1 MNDQPRPAKLTALL
15 EDARRRL
22 VETGTRNRL
31 IHVNRSAKRANALD
45 IVGERS
51 ADVFDLLRLQGKRMR
66 FLARDEAEGGETD
79 GPGSDEPMLA
89 LGLDEA
95 PDGAD
100 QAARYRDL
108 HLETRLGPEALQR
121 RLLTL
126 HTDART
132 AEEEQGV
139 NILYL
144 ALGFLRWYEA
154 DSSEVLRESPLILLP
169 VELVRDDRRATFDLR
184 ARDTD
189 IVTNLPLQE
198 RLKADFGFELPDVAD
213 DETFTPDAYFADLED
228 RVAGRPRWSVDRDG
242 MQLGFFSFTKLL
254 MMRDLETAQWPE
266 GAFETHPVLGGLL
279 GDGFERE
286 PPLFGPQERLD
297 PRLPPEALL
306 HVVPADASQTR
317 VIEEVR
323 AGRNLVVQ
331 GPPGTGKS
339 QTIANIIAG
348 AAHDGKTVLFVAEKM
363 AALSVVHDRLRKV
376 GLGDLCLEIHSRSAN
391 KKAFLDELART
402 LAAGAAAPDLPGA
415 PEALRETRDRLN
427 RITALLHERVP
438 GRDYTPFR
446 VIAEIARLIGREVPP
461 PRIPTTG
468 LEALDEPARHA
479 LTERVAALVELTRQ
493 AGPPADHPFAG
504 VGATG
509 LQPTDLQRVGPELD
523 AAIEAVADL
532 RGLAD
537 FVSDLAGLSGPTT
550 MPEAVRLHEL
560 LRAAAERPDE
570 AREATPALLPRSGE
584 PRLAEGLAAGA
595 DWAAA
600 RADAARTF
608 TEAAFETGPDPL
620 RARLL
625 PGVGSFWSRLFGG
638 YRGASRE
645 LATLLTGPLPAAPAD
660 RLKLVDQLISL
671 RRRRAALSEEEGYL
685 KETLGPHW
693 RGERTPFAPLLAQA
707 AWLRRI
713 TDIILIPSPEALDR
727 VCGEAA
733 RSEAVGRVLLNAVS
747 ALEAVLARLDISWT
761 DQTGTPLEEI
771 SQRLGRM
778 RTGLDRYGEWA
789 RLAHLTGSLRR
800 DGMGP
805 LLDAMDA
812 RALPPDRAVDEL
824 RYAIAEARWAAARA
838 ALPDLDLLAHQD
850 RHALVAAF
858 RDLER
863 ARLEETRRLV
873 HAKHLAQLPT
883 GASGQMGLLRGE
895 MGKKRRHK
903 PIRQVMRAAGPM
915 VQRIKPVL
923 LMSPISIAQYLPPGS
938 ATFDLLVIDEA
949 SQVRPE
955 EALGAIARCRQ
966 IVVVG
971 DQKQLPPTS
980 FFDRLAGAEE
990 TDEEEAEEVRSAKAT
1005 EMESVLTLCEARGL
1019 NPAMLEWHYRSR
1031 DPSLIMVNN
1040 AEFYDHRL
1048 VLPPSPVQN
1057 DPEFGLGFRRVP
1069 GVYTSRSR
1077 GTGRPGTNRIEAEAV
1092 VRAVAEHARTRPD
1105 LSLGVVAFSKAQSDM
1120 LTEVMEI
1127 ARRQDPTLDAF
1138 LREGRAEDVFV
1149 KNIENVQGDERDV
1162 ILISVGYG
1170 PAEPGG
1176 RLASMSFGP
1185 VNGEGGERRLNVL
1198 FSRARTRCIVF
1209 CSFDPGDIDLSRV
1222 TRDGPRVLK
1231 RFLEFARSGQM
1242 AQPEVTGELADSPL
1256 ESDVAEVIRR
1266 LGYPCDHQ
1274 VGSAGFKIDLG
1285 VRHPERPGRYIL
1297 AVECDGAAYH
1307 SALWARERDRLRQD
1321 VLEGL
1326 GWRFHRVW
1334 STDWF
1339 HRRAAE
1345 IDRLRAA
1352 LEAARDAEGPAF
1364 PGANRDG
1371 LLAPAEPSTVEPEAG
1386 TILPP
1391 PPELSAPAYAV
1402 SAFTVNV
1409 SFEPHEAPLPLLAD
1423 LVIRIVEA
1431 EGPIHRDLIAR
1442 RVGAAFGKS
1451 RTGGRIRTASDAA
1464 VDRSVRMGRA
1474 LLDGEFAMTAEQRD
1488 APPVRDRSGPD
1499 APGAAGHLPPVE
1511 IRAAAA
1517 RVVAESGEMPREEL
1531 IVAVARLLGFSR
1543 VGPELRG
1550 VIDAAQ
1556 SD

>member
-45 IVGERS
+45 ILGERS
-51 ADVFDLLRLQGKRMR
+51 ADLFDLLRLQGKRMR

-79 GPGSDEPMLA
+79 EAGTEEPMLA
-89 LGLDEA
+89 LGMDEA

-108 HLETRLGPEALQR
+108 YLETRLGPEALQR

-144 ALGFLRWYEA
+144 ALGFLRWYES
-154 DSSEVLRESPLILLP
+154 DSSEVLRESPLILMP

-184 ARDTD
+184 ARDTE

-198 RLKADFGFELPDVAD
+198 RLKADFGFELPDVAE

-242 MQLGFFSFTKLL
+242 IQLGFFSFTKLL

-266 GAFETHPVLGGLL
+266 GAFEAHPVLGGLL

-286 PPLFGPQERLD
+286 TPLFGPQEKLD

-363 AALSVVHDRLRKV
+363 AALSVVHDRLKKV

-391 KKAFLDELART
+391 KKLFLDELART
-402 LAAGAAAPDLPGA
+402 LAAGAAVPDLPGA

-427 RITALLHERVP
+427 RISALLHERVP

-446 VIAEIARLIGREVPP
+446 VLAELARLIGRDVPP
-461 PRIPTTG
+461 PRISTNG
-468 LEALDEPARHA
+468 LEAMDEPARHA

-493 AGPPADHPFAG
+493 AGPPASHPFAG
-504 VGATG
+504 AGATG

-523 AAIEAVADL
+523 AAIEAVANL
-532 RGLAD
+532 RGVTELIA
-537 FVSDLAGLSGPTT
+537 DLAGQPAPDT
-550 MPEAVRLHEL
+550 MPEANRLHEL
-560 LRAAAERPDE
+560 LRAAAERPAE
-570 AREATPALLPRSGE
+570 GREATPALLARAGE
-584 PRLAEGLAAGA
+584 PRLAEALGAGA
-595 DWAAA
+595 DWAEA
-600 RADAARTF
+600 RAEAARTF
-608 TEAAFETGPDPL
+608 TEAAFEADPAPM

-660 RLKLVDQLISL
+660 RLKLVDQLISV

-685 KETLGPHW
+685 KEALGAIW
-693 RGERTPFAPLLAQA
+693 RGERTPFAALRAQA
-707 AWLRRI
+707 GWLRRL
-713 TDIILIPSPEALDR
+713 TDLRPIPSPEALDR
-727 VCGEAA
+727 VCEAA
-733 RSEAVGRVLLNAVS
+733 TRAEMLGQTLSAAVS
-747 ALEAVLARLDISWT
+747 ALEPVLTRLDVRWP
-761 DQTGTPLEEI
+761 DGEETPLEDM
-771 SQRLGRM
+771 SHRFGRM
-778 RTGLDRYGEWA
+778 RSGLHRYGEWA
-789 RLAHLTGSLRR
+789 RLAHLTGSLRK

-850 RHALVAAF
+850 RHALVARF

-873 HAKHLAQLPT
+873 RAKHLAQLPT

-903 PIRQVMRAAGPM
+903 PIRQVMRVAGPM

-990 TDEEEAEEVRSAKAT
+990 ADEEEDAEEVRSAKAT

-1057 DPEFGLGFRRVP
+1057 DPEFGLAFRRVP

-1077 GTGRPGTNRIEAEAV
+1077 GTGRPGTNRVEAEAV
-1092 VRAVAEHARTRPD
+1092 VAAVAEHARTRPD

-1120 LTEVMEI
+1120 LTEVMEL

-1198 FSRARTRCIVF
+1198 FSRARTRCLVF
-1209 CSFDPGDIDLSRV
+1209 CSFDPGDIDLNRV
-1222 TRDGPRVLK
+1222 TRDGPRVFK

-1242 AQPEVTGELADSPL
+1242 AQPEVTGELADSPF
-1256 ESDVAEVIRR
+1256 ESDVADLIRR

-1285 VRHPERPGRYIL
+1285 VRHPDRPGRYIL
-1297 AVECDGAAYH
+1297 AVECDGATYH

-1352 LEAARDAEGPAF
+1352 LAAARDAEGPAF

-1371 LLAPAEPSTVEPEAG
+1371 ILEPAEPVAAEPEAG
-1386 TILPP
+1386 TVLPP
-1391 PPELSAPAYAV
+1391 PPELSAPAYVA
-1402 SAFTVNV
+1402 SSFTVKA
-1409 SFEPHEAPLPLLAD
+1409 SYEPHEAPLPLLTD
-1423 LVIRIVEA
+1423 LVIRIIEA
-1431 EGPIHRDLIAR
+1431 EGPIHRDQIAR
-1442 RVGAAFGKS
+1442 RVAAAFGKA

-1464 VDRSVRMGRA
+1464 VDRAVRMGRA
-1474 LLDGEFAMTAEQRD
+1474 VLDGEFAMTAEQRD

-1499 APGAAGHLPPVE
+1499 APGAAGHLPPME

-1517 RVVAESGEMPREEL
+1517 RVVAESGEMSREEL
-1531 IVAVARLLGFSR
+1531 IVATARLLGFFR
-1543 VGPELRG
+1543 VGPDLRA
-1550 VIDAAQ
+1550 VIDAAL
-1556 SD
+1556 

>member
-1 MNDQPRPAKLTALL
+1 MEDLPRPANLSALL

-31 IHVNRSAKRANALD
+31 IHVNRAAKRANALD
-45 IVGERS
+45 VVGERS
-51 ADVFDLLRLQGKRMR
+51 ADVFDLLRAQGKRMR
-66 FLARDEAEGGETD
+66 FLARDEAEGGET
-79 GPGSDEPMLA
+79 GEAGAEEPMLA
-89 LGLDEA
+89 LGMDEA
-95 PDGAD
+95 PDGVD

-108 HLETRLGPEALQR
+108 YLETRLGPEALQR

-154 DSSEVLRESPLILLP
+154 DSSQVLRESPLILMP
-169 VELVRDDRRATFDLR
+169 VELVRDDRRATFDLK
-184 ARDTD
+184 ARDTE

-198 RLKADFGFELPDVAD
+198 RLKTDFGFELPDISE

-228 RVAGRPRWSVDRDG
+228 RTLGRPRWSVDRDG
-242 MQLGFFSFTKLL
+242 MQVGFFSFSKLL
-254 MMRDLETAQWPE
+254 MMKDLEPAQWPE
-266 GAFETHPVLGGLL
+266 GAFEAHPVLGGLL
-279 GDGFERE
+279 GDGFDRE
-286 PPLFGPQERLD
+286 PPLFGPLEPLD

-363 AALSVVHDRLRKV
+363 AALSVVRDRLRKV
-376 GLGDLCLEIHSRSAN
+376 GLGDLCLEIHSRAAN
-391 KKAFLDELART
+391 KKLFLDELART

-415 PEALRETRDRLN
+415 PEALRAARDRLN

-446 VIAEIARLIGREVPP
+446 AIAEITRLIGRDVPP
-461 PRIPTTG
+461 PRIPAAG
-468 LEALDEPARHA
+468 LEALDEPARRA
-479 LTERVAALVELTRQ
+479 LTDRVAAFVELISR
-493 AGPPADHPFAG
+493 AGPPADHPFSG

-509 LQPTDLQRVGPELD
+509 LQPTDLQRLAPQIEE
-523 AAIEAVADL
+523 AIEAVVGL
-532 RGLAD
+532 RGVAN
-537 FVSDLAGLSGPTT
+537 FIASTAGLPPPAT
-550 MPEAVRLHEL
+550 MPDTIRIRDL
-560 LRAAAERPDE
+560 LRVLAERPQE
-570 AREATPALLPRSGE
+570 GREATGELLTHSAD
-584 PRLAEGLAAGA
+584 PRLAEALAAGA
-595 DWAAA
+595 DWSEAHSAAG
-600 RADAARTF
+600 RTF
-608 TEAAFETGPDPL
+608 TETAFEKAPDAL

-625 PGVGSFWSRLFGG
+625 PGVGSFWARIFGS

-645 LATLLTGPLPAAPAD
+645 LATLLSGPLPAAPAD
-660 RLKLVDQLISL
+660 RLQLIEQL
-671 RRRRAALSEEEGYL
+671 IKVRRRRATLSEEEGFL
-685 KETLGPHW
+685 KELIGAHW
-693 RGERTPFAPLLAQA
+693 RGERTPFAALRAQA
-707 AWLRRI
+707 AWISRVTALTPVPDTASLERI
-713 TDIILIPSPEALDR
+713 
-727 VCGEAA
+727 C
-733 RSEAVGRVLLNAVS
+733 AVLEQADLLER
-747 ALEAVLARLDISWT
+747 ALEAAHRALEPVVSRLQLRWPDGEDSLL
-761 DQTGTPLEEI
+761 DEM
-771 SQRLGRM
+771 SRRLGRM
-778 RTGLDRYGEWA
+778 QDGLDRYGEWS
-789 RLAHLTGSLRR
+789 RLAQMTEALRK

-805 LLDAMDA
+805 LIEALGTGALRPE
-812 RALPPDRAVDEL
+812 RAIDEIS
-824 RYAIAEARWAAARA
+824 YAIAEARWAAARTV
-838 ALPDLDLLAHQD
+838 LPELDTLAHED
-850 RHALVAAF
+850 RHALVATF
-858 RDLER
+858 RDLEKT
-863 ARLEETRRLV
+863 RLEDTRRLV
-873 HAKHLAQLPT
+873 RAKHLAQLPT

-903 PIRQVMRAAGPM
+903 PIRQIMRAAGPM

-923 LMSPISIAQYLPPGS
+923 LMSPISIAQYLPPGA

-980 FFDRLAGAEE
+980 FFDRISGS
-990 TDEEEAEEVRSAKAT
+990 DEEDYGDEGEEVKTASAT
-1005 EMESVLTLCEARGL
+1005 DMESVLTLCEARGL

-1048 VLPPSPVQN
+1048 ILPPSPVQN

-1077 GTGRPGTNRIEAEAV
+1077 GTGRPGTNRVEAEAV
-1092 VRAVAEHARTRPD
+1092 VAAVAEHARTRPD

-1120 LTEVMEI
+1120 LTEVLEL
-1127 ARRQDPTLDAF
+1127 ARRQDPVLDAF

-1198 FSRARTRCIVF
+1198 FSRARTRCLVF
-1209 CSFDPGDIDLSRV
+1209 CSFDPGDIDLNRV
-1222 TRDGPRVLK
+1222 TRDGPRVFK
-1231 RFLEFARSGQM
+1231 RFLEFAKSGQM
-1242 AQPEVTGELADSPL
+1242 AQPEVTGELADSPF
-1256 ESDVAEVIRR
+1256 ESDVADQVRR

-1285 VRHPERPGRYIL
+1285 VRHPDRPGRYIL
-1297 AVECDGAAYH
+1297 AVECDGATYH

-1326 GWRFHRVW
+1326 GWRFHRIW

-1345 IDRLRAA
+1345 IDRLQAA
-1352 LEAARDAEGPAF
+1352 LEAARDAEGAAF

-1371 LLAPAEPSTVEPEAG
+1371 ILVTAEPVVAEPEAG
-1386 TILPP
+1386 AVLPP
-1391 PPELSAPAYAV
+1391 PPELSAPAYVA
-1402 SAFTVNV
+1402 SALTVNV

-1442 RVGAAFGKS
+1442 RVAAAFGKE

-1464 VDRSVRMGRA
+1464 VDRAVKMGRA
-1474 LLDGEFAMTAEQRD
+1474 VLDGEFAMTAQQRD
-1488 APPVRDRSGPD
+1488 DPLVRDRSGPD
-1499 APGAAGHLPPVE
+1499 APGAAGHLPPME

-1517 RVVAESGEMPREEL
+1517 RVVAESGEMPREEMV
-1531 IVAVARLLGFSR
+1531 VATARLLGFFR
-1543 VGPELRG
+1543 VGPDLRA
-1550 VIDAAQ
+1550 VIDAAL
-1556 SD
+1556 